1 MKRVA
6 TCLGAA
12 LMAAFAAFAAPDAVR
27 SLHDRWARYLS
38 PPADYTFERKVRLV
52 KKYSFSE
59 CDCELYEQANGPGT
73 TQRVLVAFP
82 KELKGKASGIV
93 APFYFP
99 EAMLGFELE
108 TRQPLDKYKGIT
120 YLADLAQRGYVC
132 ASADS
137 YHLTYKPSSLD
148 RNDFKRW
155 REAAAAL
162 KRDWPEWTGIGKL
175 TADTRLVVDLLCA
188 DSRVDADR
196 IGIIGHS
203 LGGKMALYAGCLD
216 PRIKAIAASDFG
228 LCWDQ
233 SNWKDAWYWGDK
245 LAEVRASGMEQVQL
259 LAISGGKPFFLAAGK
274 YDDISSFA
282 AMARAEGYEGHPE
295 RLCGVNHATGHRPPR
310 YATEAAYAFLERF
323 LK

>member
-1 MKRVA
+1 MNGMVS
-6 TCLGAA
+6 CLGAA
-12 LMAAFAAFAAPDAVR
+12 LMAAFAACAVPDTGQ
-27 SLHDRWARYLS
+27 SLKDRWLRYLS
-38 PPADYTFERKVRLV
+38 PPAGYSFEHKVRLV
-52 KKYSFSE
+52 KKYSFPE

-82 KELKGKASGIV
+82 KELKGKVPGIV

-108 TRQPLDKYKGIT
+108 TRQTLENYKGIT
-120 YLADLAQRGYVC
+120 FLTDLAQRGFVC
-132 ASADS
+132 ATADA
-137 YHLTYKPSSLD
+137 YHLTYTSSTRA

-155 REAAAAL
+155 REAAEAL
-162 KRDWPEWTGIGKL
+162 KRDWPEWTGVGKL
-175 TADTRLVVDLLCA
+175 AADTRLVVDLLCA
-188 DSRVDADR
+188 DGRVDADR
-196 IGIIGHS
+196 IGIVGHS

-228 LCWDQ
+228 LGWDQ
-233 SNWKDAWYWGDK
+233 SNWNDAWYWGDK
-245 LAEVRASGMEQVQL
+245 LAEVRAAGMEQTQL
-259 LAISGGKPFFLAAGK
+259 LTISGGKPFFLAAGK
-274 YDDISSFA
+274 YDDIGSFA
-282 AMARAEGYEGHPE
+282 AMARAEGYEGRPE